1 MYTKD
6 NTRFSVDWLNC
17 RLDVR
22 DLEDFFA
29 DFCSSF
35 RSADGKTP
43 ITREDIKERE
53 NGGVCFYKL
62 GYYLPACGLSSVVFA
77 YNVDSNGNLLWEPG
91 YRTNYGV
98 LVSVSGDGCR
108 YLNSLIP
115 DGMRVFMEF
124 LTKYNPHC
132 TRIDIACDFL
142 DKDNGVVPM
151 IQEYAHGAYDR
162 ENSKIEFTC
171 GLSRDKSDY
180 CQIFNVYDKDVNGFT
195 ENVQIG
201 THRSEKGLLRL
212 YNKKVEVQN
221 SRLSS
226 FSEDVFKSYNVSDY
240 WYRLE
245 YVCKS
250 FAPSVFDCVVN
261 KGIEKAY
268 LFGMCAFGMFI
279 ENRYSGSNSDKCPVV
294 VAWQEFYNF
303 IDLLVNEDFTQSGE
317 FSSVVSMPYVRKDVK
332 STMIW
337 AERNAG
343 LLAKVINLFE
353 TRPDYA
359 DRILDLGAT
368 RLQECNRYKPWLE
381 DFNHCCINGFPDY
394 ENLVSDSV
402 PEQFKPVFG
411 GYTKVLSE
419 LC

>member
-1 MYTKD
+1 MYTRE

-22 DLEDFFA
+22 DLEAFFA

-35 RSADGKTP
+35 RSADGKAP

-132 TRIDIACDFL
+132 TRIDMACDFL
-142 DKDNGVVPM
+142 DKDNGVVPL
-151 IQEYAHGAYDR
+151 IQKYADCAYDR
-162 ENSKIEFTC
+162 EKAEIDFTC
-171 GLSRDKSDY
+171 NLQRKSGF
-180 CQIFNVYDKDVNGFT
+180 CTAFLVYDEDEKAFT
-195 ENVQIG
+195 KNVQVG
-201 THRSEKGLLRL
+201 TRQSEKGLLRL
-212 YNKKVEVQN
+212 YNKKVEIKTG
-221 SRLSS
+221 RLSKVS
-226 FSEDVFKSYNVSDY
+226 DEIFKQYGVSDY

-250 FAPSVFDCVVN
+250 FAPHVFDCVIN
-261 KGIEKAY
+261 KGADKAF
-268 LFGMCAFGMFI
+268 LSAMCTFGMFI
-279 ENRYSGSNSDKCPVV
+279 ENRYSGLHTNDCPVV
-294 VAWQEFYNF
+294 VSWQEFYDF
-303 IDLLVNEDFTQSGE
+303 INSLAFSFTQLGE
-317 FSSVVSMPYVRKDVK
+317 FSSVVSMPYVRSSVAATMDWCKRNSTLVQKVFDVL
-332 STMIW
+332 
-337 AERNAG
+337 NA
-343 LLAKVINLFE
+343 L
-353 TRPDYA
+353 PDFA
-359 DRILDLGAT
+359 DMVLDTGHT
-368 RLQECNRYKPWLE
+368 RLNELNRYAPWIE
-381 DFNHCCINGFPDY
+381 DYNRCLVQGFPS
-394 ENLVSDSV
+394 E
-402 PEQFKPVFG
+402 
-411 GYTKVLSE
+411 KV
-419 LC
+419 

>member
-1 MYTKD
+1 MYTRE

-22 DLEDFFA
+22 DLEAFFA

-35 RSADGKTP
+35 RSADGKAP

-132 TRIDIACDFL
+132 TRIDMACDFL
-142 DKDNGVVPM
+142 DKDNGVVPL
-151 IQEYAHGAYDR
+151 IQKYADCAYDR
-162 ENSKIEFTC
+162 EKAEIDFTC
-171 GLSRDKSDY
+171 NLQRKSGF
-180 CQIFNVYDKDVNGFT
+180 CTAFLVYDEDEKAFT
-195 ENVQIG
+195 KNVQVG
-201 THRSEKGLLRL
+201 TRQSEKGLLRL
-212 YNKKVEVQN
+212 YNKKVEIKTG
-221 SRLSS
+221 RLSKVS
-226 FSEDVFKSYNVSDY
+226 DEIFKQYGVSDY

-250 FAPSVFDCVVN
+250 FAPHVFDCVIN
-261 KGIEKAY
+261 KGADKAFLY
-268 LFGMCAFGMFI
+268 AMCTFGMFI
-279 ENRYSGSNSDKCPVV
+279 ENRYSGLHTNDCPVV
-294 VAWQEFYNF
+294 VSWQEFYDF
-303 IDLLVNEDFTQSGE
+303 INSLACYFTHNSNNQT
-317 FSSVVSMPYVRKDVK
+317 Y
-332 STMIW
+332 
-337 AERNAG
+337 
-343 LLAKVINLFE
+343 
-353 TRPDYA
+353 
-359 DRILDLGAT
+359 
-368 RLQECNRYKPWLE
+368 
-381 DFNHCCINGFPDY
+381 NH
-394 ENLVSDSV
+394 LH
-402 PEQFKPVFG
+402 K
-411 GYTKVLSE
+411 TK
-419 LC
+419 CQHK

>member
-1 MYTKD
+1 MYTKE

-22 DLEDFFA
+22 DLEEFFA
-29 DFCSSF
+29 DFCASF

-53 NGGVCFYKL
+53 NGGVCFYKR

-77 YNVDSNGNLLWEPG
+77 YNVDSDGKLLCDPA

-132 TRIDIACDFL
+132 TRIDMACDFL

-151 IQEYAHGAYDR
+151 IQRYAHQAYKTDDCDLY
-162 ENSKIEFTC
+162 FTC
-171 GLSRDKSDY
+171 NFKRQPGFCSAFL
-180 CQIFNVYDKDVNGFT
+180 VYDYDVGDYT

-201 THRSEKGLLRL
+201 TRKSEKGLLRL
-212 YNKKVEVQN
+212 YNKKVEIQ
-221 SRLSS
+221 SGRLSS
-226 FSEDVFKSYNVSDY
+226 MADDIFSQYGVTDY

-250 FAPSVFDCVVN
+250 FAPSVFDCVLN
-261 KGIEKAY
+261 KGIDKAY
-268 LFGMCAFGMFI
+268 LFVMCVFGMFVDAVYDFH
-279 ENRYSGSNSDKCPVV
+279 NASHCPVTPS
-294 VAWQEFYNF
+294 WQEFYDF
-303 IDLLVNEDFTQSGE
+303 IDQLTSISRNSGS
-317 FSSVVSMPYVRKDVK
+317 FSSVVSLPYVRSDVR
-332 STMIW
+332 STMLWI
-337 AERNAG
+337 ERNSG
-343 LLAKVINLFE
+343 LVAKVINLFE
-353 TRPDYA
+353 TQPDYA
-359 DRILDLGAT
+359 DRMLDLGAT
-368 RLQECNRYKPWLE
+368 RLQECSRYKSWID
-381 DFNHCCINGFPDY
+381 DFNHCCINGFPDDV
-394 ENLVSDSV
+394 NLVSYTV
-402 PEQFKPVFG
+402 PEQFKSVFG
-411 GYTKVLSE
+411 GYTNVLSKV
-419 LC
+419 C

>member
-1 MYTKD
+1 MYTQE

-35 RSADGKTP
+35 RSADGKAP
-43 ITREDIKERE
+43 ITRDDIKVRE

-132 TRIDIACDFL
+132 TRIDMACDFL
-142 DKDNGVVPM
+142 DKDNGVVPL
-151 IQEYAHGAYDR
+151 IQKYADSAYDR
-162 ENSKIEFTC
+162 ENAEIDFTC
-171 GLSRDKSDY
+171 NLQRKPGFCTVFL
-180 CQIFNVYDKDVNGFT
+180 VYDEDENIWTK
-195 ENVQIG
+195 NVQVG
-201 THRSEKGLLRL
+201 TRQSEKGLLRL
-212 YNKKVEVQN
+212 YNKKVEIKTG
-221 SRLSS
+221 RLSKVS
-226 FSEDVFKSYNVSDY
+226 DEIFKQYGVSDY

-250 FAPSVFDCVVN
+250 FAPQVFDCVIN
-261 KGIEKAY
+261 KGADKAFLY
-268 LFGMCAFGMFI
+268 AMCTFGMFV
-279 ENRYSGSNSDKCPVV
+279 ENRFVSNISMSPVAV
-294 VAWQEFYNF
+294 SWKEFYDF
-303 IDLLVNEDFTQSGE
+303 IDLLETKSFTQLREG
-317 FSSVVSMPYVRKDVK
+317 
-332 STMIW
+332 
-337 AERNAG
+337 
-343 LLAKVINLFE
+343 
-353 TRPDYA
+353 
-359 DRILDLGAT
+359 ILNFFL
-368 RLQECNRYKPWLE
+368 
-381 DFNHCCINGFPDY
+381 I
-394 ENLVSDSV
+394 
-402 PEQFKPVFG
+402 
-411 GYTKVLSE
+411 
-419 LC
+419 